1 MSHVDGCGYL
11 IQYNLLKT
19 LSNSISIRNNWFANI
34 LKPYLR
40 VLELY
45 ESLQRTQTHTLCMY
59 VCTYIYIRIYTPSLH
74 NELPA
79 PVHPSQRKSGPII
92 NDGIH
97 SRHLPRSN
105 HHIDM
110 TSAKSCTGHAKS
122 VSHAGTSALMYI
134 VGLYSNGWDNVEKT
148 PGALLDQ

>member
-19 LSNSISIRNNWFANI
+19 LSNWISIRNNWFANI
-34 LKPYLR
+34 LKPYFR
-40 VLELY
+40 VLELWKF
-45 ESLQRTQTHTLCMY
+45 TTHTNTHIMY
-59 VCTYIYIRIYTPSLH
+59 NIYIYNIYIRIYTPSLH